1 MRAVHEKHN
10 RDHVFQFLMGL
21 DDSFAHIR
29 GQILLNDHLLP
40 INKVFSLIIQEE
52 RQNEISV
59 APLVHET
66 AALMTKANVAPM
78 HKFGKWNNRKE
89 KPICS
94 HCGIPGHTVDKC
106 YRVHGFPPGF
116 KFTKNQS
123 SVHSISQ
130 IPGTDF
136 AVDSVPQ
143 LPITLE

>member
-94 HCGIPGHTVDKC
+94 HCGIPGHTVD
-106 YRVHGFPPGF
+106 
-116 KFTKNQS
+116 
-123 SVHSISQ
+123 
-130 IPGTDF
+130 
-136 AVDSVPQ
+136 
-143 LPITLE
+143 

>member
-1 MRAVHEKHN
+1 
-10 RDHVFQFLMGL
+10 MGL

-94 HCGIPGHTVDKC
+94 HCGIPGHTVD
-106 YRVHGFPPGF
+106 
-116 KFTKNQS
+116 
-123 SVHSISQ
+123 
-130 IPGTDF
+130 
-136 AVDSVPQ
+136 
-143 LPITLE
+143 